1 MTPASFDYLSPI
13 SLEEAVQLLKKHGDD
28 AKILAGGQSLIP
40 LMKLRF
46 TSFPYIIDISR
57 VSGLKFIREEKGKLL
72 IGAMTT
78 NAELEFSETV
88 RAHHRIIHD
97 ACSRIADPLV
107 RNMGTVGGNLTHG
120 DPGNDLPAV
129 MIALKAKY
137 TLISAEGKRE
147 VSAAGFYKD
156 TFVTELKQGEILTQV
171 EVSAPGKSYAGAY
184 EKHKRRTGDF
194 SVAGVAVA
202 FERKT
207 DGTLKNV
214 GVGLTSVG
222 PAPIHAAGTEK
233 TLEGKIPDTATIEK
247 AVDAVKSESKP
258 VSDFYG
264 SGEYKRFVLGE
275 LLKRAI
281 SRAVQRTNG
290 GD

>member
-13 SLEEAVQLLKKHGDD
+13 SVEDAVQLLKKHGDD

-57 VSGLKFIREEKGKLL
+57 VNGLKFIREEKGKLS

-78 NAELEFSETV
+78 NAELEYSENI
-88 RAHHRIIHD
+88 RRNHRIIHD
-97 ACSRIADPLV
+97 ACSHIADPLV

-129 MIALKAKY
+129 MMALKAKY
-137 TLISAEGKRE
+137 TLVSADGKRE
-147 VSAAGFYKD
+147 VPAAGFYKD

-171 EVSAPGKSYAGAY
+171 DVSSPGKRYAGAY

-202 FERKT
+202 FEKDM
-207 DGTLKNV
+207 DGRLKNV

-233 TLEGKIPDTATIEK
+233 ALEGKIPDAATIEK
-247 AVDAVKSESKP
+247 AVDSVKAESKP

-264 SGEYKRFVLGE
+264 TEEYKRFVLGE

-281 SRAVQRTNG
+281 ARAAQRANG